1 VVGVNRF
8 SVFLE
13 RCELRSLQMVL
24 RAMKW
29 VSLLTPVLAAIAWT
43 VWVTLAH
50 AWNSDTAVVGGL
62 LYVITFAYALG
73 WFEFYYKMR

>member
-1 VVGVNRF
+1 
-8 SVFLE
+8 
-13 RCELRSLQMVL
+13 
-24 RAMKW
+24 MKW